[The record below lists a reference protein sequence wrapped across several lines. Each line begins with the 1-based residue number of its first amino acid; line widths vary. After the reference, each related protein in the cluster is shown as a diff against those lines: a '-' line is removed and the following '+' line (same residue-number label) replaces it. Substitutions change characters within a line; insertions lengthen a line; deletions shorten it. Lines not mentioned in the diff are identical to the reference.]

1 MYQLRFNDYL
11 LYDPRG
17 ANSQDLLIAKDVK
30 PKLTVNGVDSLTF
43 SLAPDHPYLSKLSR
57 MCGRLELLQGN
68 TIIYRGRITSD
79 LNDLYRQPTVRTEG
93 QLACLNDSC
102 VEPFTFPDDFAADP
116 EYNQA
121 AKTGNVV
128 EYFIRWLFARHNEQ
142 VGAEQQLHVGTVTV
156 RDPNNYL
163 YRSQDNV
170 SKTWSVLRDKLFN
183 SELGG
188 YLVTRYE
195 LDATYV
201 DYLAELPVD
210 NRQGVTFGKNLLNL
224 SRETVASDIFT
235 AIRPTGKDG
244 LTIESLPDGD
254 LTSDL
259 VKAGKIIYS
268 RSAEAQIGGRIT
280 KPIAWNDVTLPENL
294 RSNSMQTLLAGMAMP
309 ETITAKACDLSIVD
323 SSIPAFRV
331 GTQIPVHSAVH
342 GVDSYYPLVTL
353 EPDIFKP
360 ANTVLTLGKTTY
372 TVSLALIKQSVGS
385 SDQITVVK
393 KEVLGTLSAGLAEV
407 RQETSKEFSR
417 VDQDANVIRL
427 SVEKVSGNVVTL
439 QKQIDGQIQTYFYNY
454 VPTLSNE
461 PAVSWETDTERAAH
475 LGDLFY
481 IVDNAEMGGLV
492 YRWVLLDGIY
502 SWAIVEDAAVAQA
515 LSVAQ
520 QAKDTADGKR
530 RVFVEQ
536 PYPPYDV
543 GDLWSGGPSGDLMRC
558 QTAKTAGQS
567 FSSDDWGKA
576 SKYTDNTFA
585 EAVNDELTRTKAS
598 IQILSDGIESKV
610 SKDNIVSSIN
620 QSPEAIKILAK
631 FLELTGAVSFSSFDP
646 VTQQR
651 LVGAE
656 NTARAAAS
664 AAKAVGDNIYFP
676 GSTLIDGA
684 KIYSGSVTA
693 EQIDVA
699 ELFARELNVTGKFTC
714 TAQAFLEP
722 NATVRETI
730 INHLL
735 GLEWIPNYK
744 IPLYDFNGDG
754 SISGTDLVMCQSA
767 ILGKSSL
774 ANWSGAKKTDV
785 TVTIDLSDPARAI
798 VLSGVD
804 MWGNFRETVVGVD
817 PAVST
822 FASKELLESIV
833 TMDPNG
839 GMTREI
845 DGEIEYINPPMDPG
859 GEYRTSER
867 WLGKAVYARVV
878 DYGNLPNDEE
888 GENYT
893 LPPDLDIIDISG
905 YAVGPQYI
913 VPVPG
918 YMGITNVGYT
928 KSTGNLWVA
937 TDRDM
942 SDYHAY
948 VAVKYVKPFTPGSG
962 VEAPSRLV
970 VTDDGAGNV
979 TIYSLGKASI
989 TYDDNGHVTIVNAGT
1004 TSITIDSS
1012 GHVTIF

>member
-1 MYQLRFNDYL
+1 MYQLRFNEYL

-17 ANSQDLLIAKDVK
+17 ANSRDRLIAKDIK
-30 PKLTVNGVDSLTF
+30 PKLMVNGVDNLAF

-68 TIIYRGRITSD
+68 AIIYRGRITSD
-79 LNDLYRQPTVRTEG
+79 LSDLYRQPTVRTEG

-102 VEPFTFPDDFAADP
+102 VEPFTFPDDFASDP
-116 EYNQA
+116 AYAQA

-128 EYFIRWLFARHNEQ
+128 EYFMRWLFARHNEQ
-142 VGAEQQLHVGTVTV
+142 VGAEQQLHVGVVTV

-170 SKTWSVLRDKLFN
+170 SKTWPVLRDKLFN

-195 LDATYV
+195 PDATYV

-259 VKAGKIIYS
+259 VKTGKIIYS

-323 SSIPAFRV
+323 SGIPAFRV

-353 EPDIFKP
+353 EPDVFKP

-372 TVSLALIKQSVGS
+372 TVSLALIKQSVGA
-385 SDQITVVK
+385 SDQVTVVK
-393 KEVLGTLSAGLAEV
+393 KEVLGTLNAGLAEV
-407 RQETSKEFSR
+407 RQATSHEFSR
-417 VDQDANVIRL
+417 VDQEAGAIRL
-427 SVEKVSGNVVTL
+427 SVEKISGDVSAL
-439 QKQIDGQIQTYFYNY
+439 QQQIDGQIQTYFYNY
-454 VPTLSNE
+454 VPTLFNE
-461 PAVSWETDTERAAH
+461 PAVSWKTDTEKAAH

-492 YRWVLLDGIY
+492 YRWVLLDGVY

-543 GDLWSGGPSGDLMRC
+543 GDLWSGGPDGDLMRC
-558 QTAKTAGQS
+558 QIPKTAGQT
-567 FSSDDWGKA
+567 FSPDDWSKA
-576 SKYTDNTFA
+576 SKYTDDTFA
-585 EAVNDELTRTKAS
+585 QAVNDDLKTAKAS
-598 IQILSDGIESKV
+598 IQLLREGIELKV
-610 SKDNIVSSIN
+610 SKDNVISSIN
-620 QSPEAIKILAK
+620 QSAEAIKILAK
-631 FLELTGAVSFSSFDP
+631 FLELTGAVSFSSFDA
-646 VTQQR
+646 VTKER
-651 LVGAE
+651 FVGAE
-656 NTARAAAS
+656 NTAGAAAS

-684 KIYSGSVTA
+684 KIFSGSITA
-693 EQIDVA
+693 DKIDVA
-699 ELFARELNVTGKFTC
+699 ELFARELNVTGKLTC

-722 NATVRETI
+722 NETVRETI
-730 INHLL
+730 KNHLL
-735 GLEWIPNYK
+735 GIKRIPDNK
-744 IPLYDFNGDG
+744 IHLYDFDG
-754 SISGTDLVMCQSA
+754 TGEISGTDLVQCQAA
-767 ILGKSSL
+767 ILGKRPL
-774 ANWSGAKKTDV
+774 WGNFANAVKT
-785 TVTIDLSDPARAI
+785 TVACTINLSDPAKA
-798 VLSGVD
+798 LTMSGID
-804 MWGNFRETVVGVD
+804 MWGNYRETIVGVD

-822 FASKELLESIV
+822 FASKDLLNSIV
-833 TMDPNG
+833 AMDANG

-845 DGEIEYINPPMDPG
+845 GSETEYINPPMDLG
-859 GEYRTSER
+859 GEYRTAER
-867 WLGKAVYARVV
+867 WKGQAVYARVI
-878 DYGNLPNDEE
+878 DYGALPDNDE
-888 GENYT
+888 GENYE
-893 LPPDLDIIDISG
+893 LPADLDIIGISG
-905 YAVGPQYI
+905 YAIGPRYI

-918 YMGITNVGYT
+918 YMGVINVGYT
-928 KSTGNLWVA
+928 KPTGNLWIA

-948 VAVKYVKPFTPGSG
+948 VTVKYTKPFTPGTDDT
-962 VEAPSRLV
+962 SRLII
-970 VTDDGAGNV
+970 TDDGNGHVTIQAQGNASIVNDDAGNV
-979 TIYSLGKASI
+979 TIVNTGSTTI
-989 TYDDNGHVTIVNAGT
+989 TIDSAGHVTI
-1004 TSITIDSS
+1004 S
-1012 GHVTIF
+1012 

>member
-1 MYQLRFNDYL
+1 MYQLRFNGDL

-17 ANSQDLLIAKDVK
+17 ANSVDRLIARDIK
-30 PKLTVNGVDSLTF
+30 PKLTVNGVDNLTF
-43 SLAPDHPYLSKLSR
+43 MLAPDHPHLGKLSR

-79 LNDLYRQPTVRTEG
+79 LSDLYLQPAVRTEG

-102 VEPFTFPDDFAADP
+102 LDPFTFPDDFANDP
-116 EYNQA
+116 AYLQA
-121 AKTGNVV
+121 AQTGNVV
-128 EYFIRWLFARHNEQ
+128 EYFMRWLFARHNEQ
-142 VGAEQQLHVGTVTV
+142 VGAEQQLHVGVVTV

-163 YRSQDNV
+163 YRSQDNA
-170 SKTWSVLRDKLFN
+170 SKTWPVLRDKLFN

-195 LDATYV
+195 PDATYV

-280 KPIAWNDVTLPENL
+280 KPIVWNDVTLPENL

-353 EPDIFKP
+353 EPDVFKP

-372 TVSLALIKQSVGS
+372 TVSLALIKQSVGA
-385 SDQITVVK
+385 SDQVTVVK
-393 KEVLGTLSAGLAEV
+393 KEVLGTLSAGLAAV
-407 RQETSKEFSR
+407 RQETSREFSR
-417 VDQDANVIRL
+417 VDQEAGVIRL
-427 SVEKVSGNVVTL
+427 SVEKVSGDIGAL
-439 QKQIDGQIQTYFYNY
+439 QQQIDGQIQTYFYNY

-461 PAVSWETDTERAAH
+461 PAVSWKTDTEKSAH

-492 YRWVLLDGIY
+492 YRWVLLDGVY
-502 SWAIVEDAAVAQA
+502 TWAIVEDAAVAQA

-530 RVFVEQ
+530 RVFVAQ

-558 QTAKTAGQS
+558 QISKTAGQS
-567 FSSDDWGKA
+567 FSNDDWGKA
-576 SKYTDNTFA
+576 SKYTDDTFA
-585 EAVNDELTRTKAS
+585 NAVNDDLQKAKAS
-598 IQILSDGIESKV
+598 IELLNDGILLKV
-610 SKDNIVSSIN
+610 SKDNIISSIN
-620 QSPEAIKILAK
+620 QSAESIKILAK

-651 LVGAE
+651 FVGAE
-656 NTARAAAS
+656 NTAGAAAS

-684 KIYSGSVTA
+684 KIYTGSIDA
-693 EQIDVA
+693 KQINVA
-699 ELFARELNVTGKFTC
+699 DLFSQNLNVTGKFTC
-714 TAQAFLEP
+714 SSTAYFEP
-722 NATVRETI
+722 TMAVATKILNHHVGNITI
-730 INHLL
+730 PDDELSA
-735 GLEWIPNYK
+735 
-744 IPLYDFNGDG
+744 YDFNSDG
-754 SISGTDLVMCQSA
+754 VVDFIDAQLCQQVV
-767 ILGKSSL
+767 LGKESL
-774 ANWSGAKKTDV
+774 KDWPGLKKTPV
-785 TVTIDLSDPARAI
+785 AATFNLGDPARAL
-798 VLSGVD
+798 VFAGTD
-804 MWGNFRETVVGVD
+804 MWGFPREIVFGID
-817 PAVST
+817 AVLSS
-822 FASKELLESIV
+822 FASKELIESIASMDV
-833 TMDPNG
+833 TG
-839 GMTREI
+839 VMTRKINSET
-845 DGEIEYINPPMDPG
+845 EYLNPPMDLG
-859 GEYRTSER
+859 IEYRTAER
-867 WLGKAVYARVV
+867 CQGKAVYVKSFV
-878 DYGNLPNDEE
+878 YGQLPDNEE
-888 GENYT
+888 AENYT
-893 LPPDLDIIDISG
+893 LPAGLDVIDIYG
-905 YAVGPQYI
+905 YAIGPRYI
-913 VPVPG
+913 VPIPG
-918 YMGITNVGYT
+918 YIGVTNIGYT
-928 KSTGNLWVA
+928 KETGNLWIS
-937 TDRDM
+937 TDRDL
-942 SDYHAY
+942 SEYTAY
-948 VAVKYVKPFTPGSG
+948 ITVKYTRSAAIPDNT
-962 VEAPSRLV
+962 SRLV
-970 VTDDGAGNV
+970 ITDDGNGNVTIQAQGNASIVNDGAGNATIVNAGSTTITIDGAGNV
-979 TIYSLGKASI
+979 TI
-989 TYDDNGHVTIVNAGT
+989 
-1004 TSITIDSS
+1004 
-1012 GHVTIF
+1012 F